1 MKWFK
6 IGILGLLTLFILT
19 ALLIETAPGKRL
31 LVSMLV
37 KALNRSGIALEVGE
51 VWGNFPQE
59 INAIDV
65 RIAGLVE
72 IQTLHIE
79 LSILSLLGGEL
90 RIHDL
95 TADNVQVLAS
105 KAQKNGETRLSEPKF
120 PLAVNI
126 RHYHLTH
133 VQGPELPELALEGS
147 GSMRRKSK
155 SAYLE
160 GKLTRYDVPDATLDF
175 EIARNRLGKVEG
187 DFTLSS
193 PTLAVLK
200 PWIQED
206 LGEGSLYTH
215 AHTRGTPRAF
225 TAMLDGK
232 IGHDFQDWAFK
243 TRVRKDANK
252 PIELQKIVASTVGLR
267 ISGSANLTLAN
278 TFDKAT
284 LQLRVDLATLP
295 LPAKIEGT
303 LFARGTVVNTPC
315 GLDTKASW
323 ESQQL
328 ILNGVRLTEA
338 SGTLAGL
345 IQKQCFTAD
354 VAAQA
359 NYRQALWTLNTP
371 LTLRKG
377 PETSGSFEEFHLDSD
392 LLAMQGNL
400 TFVDH
405 LWIGNVAFQRANLS
419 LFHDGL
425 SGVGQGTVILLA
437 DHGEQQIQTNISA
450 NNLAYG
456 PVSASSA
463 LVKTDGDVRSA
474 ELEHVKWKKIILDTA
489 AVESSG
495 TQFSVE
501 AEGKLLQLSA
511 AGQWNA
517 NHIMIE
523 TAEGRFLQH
532 GFRLLA
538 PTDLAWG
545 PDRFSWDRLYAV
557 YGPGVIDGSYSQEKN
572 TTDSH
577 ALLQKIPLN
586 ILSLNPMESRV
597 EGTFDAKAT
606 LHKKGDVTE
615 ADWSW
620 NLAKG
625 LLEAQVETLYFEE
638 TPPEPLTVAAS
649 MEGKLHGEKL
659 QLVANVQVRDVPFL
673 NLDLTTPLHI
683 DNDWQLSIPPGHP
696 SKDPLGSLK
705 AQGRL
710 EDFVDFLDLGMHRVA
725 GVADCDLTLSRG
737 TVQGTCTLQDGYYQ
751 NYVTGTELSHIAA
764 KFEGSGDSLVL
775 KSLTARDLQNNEVL
789 SAKGLIH
796 LSLKDLFPFHF
807 DAKFDHF
814 NIVQIDLVTATA
826 EGTIAVDGNL
836 ESALTTG
843 AVQITK
849 SDIAIPTHIP
859 RSYPDLKV
867 IYKHRPI
874 TPIVPSTPK
883 PPFPL
888 HLDLK
893 VDAPKSVFINGRGI
907 TSEWNGDFT
916 IGGSFA
922 EPDVQG
928 SLVLIDGEFSFAG
941 KRFKLSNGS
950 LSMQGNQYQLPLIDI
965 MATTTEKAITITARL
980 KGPLNRP
987 QLTFQSVPPLPL
999 SAILSHLLFGKDLSD
1014 VTGLQA
1020 LQLAG
1025 TVASVAGEG
1034 PDILEI
1040 TRKSLGVDRLQIVMT
1055 PTRSSEGYE
1064 GKETITLEVGK
1075 VLTPGIILTVKQ
1087 SANDSNPDI
1096 GIEVDLTQGF
1106 VLEVESQQQ
1115 PEQGKFSLKWNVN
1128 Y

>member
-6 IGILGLLTLFILT
+6 IGIISLLTLFILT
-19 ALLIETAPGKRL
+19 ALFIETAPGKRL
-31 LVSMLV
+31 LVTILV
-37 KALNRSGIALEVGE
+37 KSLNRSGIQLKVGE
-51 VWGNFPQE
+51 VCGNFPQE
-59 INAIDV
+59 LNATDV
-65 RIAGLVE
+65 RIAGLAS
-72 IQTLHIE
+72 IQKLHIE

-90 RIHDL
+90 KINEL
-95 TADNVQVLAS
+95 IADNVQIIES
-105 KAQKNGETRLSEPKF
+105 QSKNGGIANRSEPKF

-126 RHYHLTH
+126 RHYRLTH

-160 GKLTRYDVPDATLDF
+160 GTLTRYDVPDATVDF
-175 EIARNRLGKVEG
+175 AISRNRLGKVEG

-193 PTLAVLK
+193 PTLTVLK

-206 LGEGSLYTH
+206 LGEGTLRIH
-215 AHTRGTPRAF
+215 AHTRGTPSAF
-225 TAMLDGK
+225 TAKLDGK
-232 IGHDFQDWAFK
+232 VRYDSTDWAFK
-243 TRVRKDANK
+243 TRVRKELNK

-267 ISGSANLTLAN
+267 VSGSANLTLAN
-278 TFDKAT
+278 TLDKAT
-284 LQLRVDLATLP
+284 LQLRVDLNTLP
-295 LPAKIEGT
+295 LPMKIEGT

-323 ESQQL
+323 ESEQL
-328 ILNGVRLTEA
+328 VYDGIRLTEA
-338 SGTLAGL
+338 SGSLSGL
-345 IQKQCFTAD
+345 IQKQCFTAN

-359 NYRQALWTLNTP
+359 NYRQALWTLSTP
-371 LTLRKG
+371 LIFRKEPENSITL
-377 PETSGSFEEFHLDSD
+377 EEFRLDSD

-400 TFVDH
+400 SFVNH

-419 LFHDGL
+419 LFEDAL
-425 SGVGQGTVILLA
+425 SGVAQGTVILLA
-437 DHGEQQIQTNISA
+437 DNGEQQIQTNISA
-450 NNLAYG
+450 SHLAYG

-463 LVKTDGDVRSA
+463 LLKTDGDVRSV

-489 AVESSG
+489 FVESSG
-495 TQFSVE
+495 TQFSVDGE
-501 AEGKLLQLSA
+501 GTLLRLNAE
-511 AGQWNA
+511 GQWNLKQ
-517 NHIMIE
+517 ITIE
-523 TAEGRFLQH
+523 RAEGRFLQH

-538 PTDLAWG
+538 PTELAWG
-545 PDRFSWDRLYAV
+545 PNRFSWDRLYAA
-557 YGPGVIDGSYSQEKN
+557 YGSGLIDGSYTQEK
-572 TTDSH
+572 TTVDSQ

-597 EGTFDAKAT
+597 EGTFDAKAS
-606 LHKKGDVTE
+606 LHKKEDVTE
-615 ADWSW
+615 AEWTW

-625 LLEAQVETLYFEE
+625 ILENQVETIYFEE
-638 TPPEPLTVAAS
+638 TPPEPLTVAAF
-649 MEGKLHGEKL
+649 MEGKLHGDKL
-659 QLVANVQVRDVPFL
+659 QLVTNVQVRDVPFL
-673 NLDLTTPLHI
+673 NLDLKTPLHV
-683 DNDWQLSIPPGHP
+683 DSGWELSIPPGHP
-696 SKDPLGSLK
+696 AGSLK
-705 AQGRL
+705 AQGKL

-725 GVADCDLTLSRG
+725 GFVNCDLILSRG
-737 TVQGTCTLQDGYYQ
+737 AVQGRCTIQDGYYQ
-751 NYVTGTELSHIAA
+751 NYVTGTELSHIVAGL
-764 KFEGSGDSLVL
+764 EGSGDSLVL
-775 KSLTARDLQNNEVL
+775 KSLTAKDLQNNEVL

-807 DAKFDHF
+807 DAKFDHL
-814 NIVQIDLVTATA
+814 NVVQIDLVTATA

-836 ESALTTG
+836 QSALTTG
-843 AVQITK
+843 SAQITR

-859 RSYPDLKV
+859 RTYPDLKV

-874 TPIVPSTPK
+874 TPIVASTPK

-893 VDAPKSVFINGRGI
+893 VEAPKSVFINGRGL

-922 EPDVQG
+922 EPAVHG

-1055 PTRSSEGYE
+1055 PTRTSEGYE